1 MRGKTSGF
9 GALLCAIAVGCSS
22 AVESEVDVESITVTP
37 SIATV
42 AAGANLPLTVEMRDA
57 DGNVVPG
64 VRVSWGTEDASI
76 ATVSQSGVVTGVRI
90 GTVLIAAS
98 ARGKD
103 AFSRITVSPT
113 PVASIRLSFTNRSMF
128 IGESVSLNAEP
139 LDAAG
144 QVLPGRTITWSTSNA
159 SVATVTNGGLVT
171 AVSSGGAIISASS
184 EGRSAFASITVA
196 PVPVASIDLSP
207 DVSNVVVGQTTQL
220 TADVRDASGAPLT
233 GRVLVWSTD
242 AAHVATVTSQGVVT
256 AVGAGSATI
265 TASIDDKRASA
276 SINVTPRPVSA
287 VILSPGQVTIFP
299 GQTLQLSA
307 IVTDDRGQ
315 VLSGKPVTYSS
326 SNAQVASVSSAGL
339 VTGISAG
346 SVTITATSEGATGTA
361 SVTVA
366 REPVAVVEVSPSTA
380 SIAVGQPVQLTAI
393 ARGAAGQVLS
403 LTGRTVSWATGSPSI
418 ATISASGIATG
429 VSPGTTTI
437 IATVDGRQ
445 GSATVS
451 VLAVPVASVVVN
463 PPSTSVTVGQSTTL
477 TATALDANGIPLAG
491 RVVGWSSSDNVIASV
506 SSNGTVTGVAV
517 GNAVITATVDG
528 QTGTATVAVGA
539 VPVASVVVS
548 PTQPTLTV
556 GQTVQL
562 SATARDAAG
571 QPLPGRVATWST
583 SAASVATVSSSGLVT
598 GVTAGSATITATI
611 DGQTGSATVTVNAVA
626 QGVVTSVTVSPSSAT
641 VNVAWSTTLSATA
654 RDGNGNPVQ
663 GAQITWSSSDPAV
676 ATVSNGVV
684 TGVAPGSVTITATSG
699 SATGTASITVQ
710 LAPVDRIV
718 VAPSNPSV
726 KPGQT
731 VQLAATLYDQQDNVL
746 TGRTVTWASS
756 DATRASVDAT
766 GLVTAIK
773 KGNVTITA
781 SSGGKSGTTTVKV
794 Q

>member
-491 RVVGWSSSDNVIASV
+491 RVVGWSSSDNAIASV

>member
-22 AVESEVDVESITVTP
+22 AVESEVDVEAITVTP

-445 GSATVS
+445 GSATVP
-451 VLAVPVASVVVN
+451 VLVVPVASVVVN

-491 RVVGWSSSDNVIASV
+491 RVVGWSSSDNAIASV

-781 SSGGKSGTTTVKV
+781 SSGGKSGATTVKV

>member
-196 PVPVASIDLSP
+196 PVPVASIDLAP

-346 SVTITATSEGATGTA
+346 GVTITATSEGATGTA

-491 RVVGWSSSDNVIASV
+491 RVVGWSSSDNAIASV

-766 GLVTAIK
+766 GLVTAIN
-773 KGNVTITA
+773 KGNVTITG
-781 SSGGKSGTTTVKV
+781 SSGSTSGTTTVKV